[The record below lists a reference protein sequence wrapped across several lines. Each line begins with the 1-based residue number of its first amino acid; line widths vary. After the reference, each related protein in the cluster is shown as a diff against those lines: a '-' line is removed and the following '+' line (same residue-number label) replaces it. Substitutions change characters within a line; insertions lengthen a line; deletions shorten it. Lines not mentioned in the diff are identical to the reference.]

1 MARACAKGCGDLQSA
16 ELDAEKEDERGEHT
30 VRTIREPAR
39 QIPVARDVDV
49 LVIGG
54 GPAGLSAAI
63 SAARSGARTV
73 LVERFGYLGGT
84 ATASLMACINGF
96 RNQVEPD
103 STQTVRGIAEEI
115 VLALKRMDGLGQSP
129 YPQKEYPTE
138 PGQLSYSYA
147 IDVEKLKYVA
157 LRMCVDAGVDLMVHT
172 YFCDSII
179 EEGTLRGVIVENKS
193 GRQALLG
200 KVTVDATGDADVA
213 ARAGVPFW
221 QTVAGEA
228 PRLTD
233 ALMYRIEFGHT
244 RPETIHGCDFGT
256 NAVVWGPGVPARD
269 GTDADDL
276 SRSEVEARLGVYD
289 DLEKKQARLPE
300 LADARVIETPPL
312 LGIRQTRFVE
322 GEYRLTA
329 DDAIEGRRFDDVVAI
344 SSCPIIHY
352 YGYRRYLEHEGYDIP
367 YRCLVP
373 LEVEGLLVAGRCI
386 SSEQQPYESHRAM
399 VPIMAIGQA
408 AGTAAALVCQEHV
421 TPRRLDVRGLQAALL
436 AQGAELRLKL

>member
-1 MARACAKGCGDLQSA
+1 
-16 ELDAEKEDERGEHT
+16 

-39 QIPVARDVDV
+39 EIPVTRDVDV

-54 GPAGLSAAI
+54 GPAGLAAAI
-63 SAARSGARTV
+63 AAARTGACTV

-115 VLALKRMDGLGQSP
+115 VLALKALDGLGQSP

-147 IDVEKLKYVA
+147 IDVERFKYVV
-157 LRMCVDAGVDLMVHT
+157 LRTCVDAGVDLMLHT
-172 YFCDSII
+172 YCCDSIV
-179 EEGTLRGVIVENKS
+179 EDGVLRGVIVENKS

-200 KVTVDATGDADVA
+200 EVTVDATGDADVA
-213 ARAGVPFW
+213 ARAGAPFW
-221 QTVAGEA
+221 QTVADEE

-233 ALMYRIEFGHT
+233 ALMYRIEFGRT
-244 RPETIHGCDFGT
+244 RPKEIHGCDFCT

-269 GTDADDL
+269 GTNADDL
-276 SRSEVEARLGVYD
+276 SRSEVEARLSVYD
-289 DLEKKQARLPE
+289 DLERKRARLPE
-300 LADARVIETPPL
+300 LIDARIIETPPL
-312 LGIRQTRFVE
+312 LGVRQTRFVE
-322 GEYRLTA
+322 GEYKLTA

-352 YGYRRYLEHEGYDIP
+352 YGYRRYLKHEGYDIP

-408 AGTAAALVCQEHV
+408 AGTAAALACREHV
-421 TPRRLDVRGLQAALL
+421 DPRVLDVRSLQAALL
-436 AQGAELRLKL
+436 SQGAELRLKM